1 MRTAK
6 AAGIL
11 AAEMEDLQRYWE
23 AADTDEMK
31 ALAAIAMLL
40 VIPDGLETLRMQMV
54 LDRLDWDA
62 AADVRQNLQQLYE
75 HS

>member
-11 AAEMEDLQRYWE
+11 AAEMKDLQRYWE

-31 ALAAIAMLL
+31 ALAAVAMLL

-54 LDRLDWDA
+54 LDRLDRDM
-62 AADVRQNLQQLYE
+62 AADVRKNLQQLYD
-75 HS
+75 HV